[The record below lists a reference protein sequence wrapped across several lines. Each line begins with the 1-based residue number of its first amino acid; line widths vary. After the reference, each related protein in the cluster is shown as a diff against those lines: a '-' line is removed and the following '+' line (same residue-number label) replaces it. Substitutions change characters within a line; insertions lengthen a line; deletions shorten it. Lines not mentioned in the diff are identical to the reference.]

1 VGSIAGTT
9 LTEASVTSGAL
20 AVGMPLTGPGVALG
34 TVITADLGGGKYAVS
49 VPQTLAPG
57 TPFVAGA
64 PPPTASSAGGGGISA
79 GGIDVAVVGGAAGGG
94 GALLLLLL
102 AALLIIAARRKRLA
116 LAALKGKQK
125 RAARNGRGLAW
136 GENPLLRTKTA
147 KAPPPPPGTP
157 PKSAFRSFADS
168 T

>member
-9 LTEASVTSGAL
+9 LTVASVTSGAL

-64 PPPTASSAGGGGISA
+64 PASLVSPAAGGGSA
-79 GGIDVAVVGGAAGGG
+79 GAGGVDVGVVGGAVGGG
-94 GALLLLLL
+94 GALLLLV
-102 AALLIIAARRKRLA
+102 ALLTIAARRRRRAREAKKRGMV
-116 LAALKGKQK
+116 AAL
-125 RAARNGRGLAW
+125 GRK
-136 GENPLLRTKTA
+136 NPLLRTKTERKGS
-147 KAPPPPPGTP
+147 KAPPAPPGKP
-157 PKSAFRSFADS
+157 PKHAYRSFDAR
-168 T
+168 